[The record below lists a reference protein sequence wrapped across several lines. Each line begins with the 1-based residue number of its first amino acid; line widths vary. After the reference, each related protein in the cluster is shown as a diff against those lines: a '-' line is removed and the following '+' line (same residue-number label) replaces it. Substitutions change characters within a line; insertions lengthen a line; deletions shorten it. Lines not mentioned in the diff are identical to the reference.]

1 MTRSRLIHS
10 IVILIAICTLVA
22 LGFVGRAIPAQS
34 DGSVEQRLQQLVQYD
49 AALNGNVL
57 KVRSGLLQ
65 HYDPLVQTATSMT
78 KLLAELRGAKP
89 GNGNGDFDQLAK
101 QYSQLAETRL
111 VMTERF
117 KAKNAILKNS
127 LFYFPTAATL
137 FVKRAQEANAA
148 APLSI
153 AAEKLLQDLLT
164 FYVNGNA
171 GLEARVKSHLHELG
185 RLSDEAP
192 AKLERELNALMKHAS
207 IVLWHK
213 KAVDDLL
220 RRITSAESAAVLSS
234 LVHVHE
240 LQAHERQQTA
250 ELYRAGLYV
259 GITLLLCY
267 IAILFAAGRR
277 AKRGRSPD
285 ESVLEQRA
293 RLISSQDAA

>member
-1 MTRSRLIHS
+1 MTRSRLIHGF
-10 IVILIAICTLVA
+10 VVLIAICSLVA
-22 LGFVGRAIPAQS
+22 LGFVGRVIPSRS
-34 DGSVEQRLQQLVQYD
+34 DGRVEQQLQRLIQYD
-49 AALNGNVL
+49 AALNETVL
-57 KVRSGLLQ
+57 QVRSGLLQ
-65 HYDPLVQTATSMT
+65 HYDPLVQTSTSMT
-78 KLLAELRGAKP
+78 RLLAELRDSSSGT
-89 GNGNGDFDQLAK
+89 GDFEELTK

-171 GLEARVKSHLHELG
+171 NLESRVKSHLHELG
-185 RLSDEAP
+185 QLSDDAP
-192 AKLERELNALMKHAS
+192 ESLERELNALMKHAS

-220 RRITSAESAAVLSS
+220 RRITSVESAAVLSS
-234 LVHVHE
+234 LIHVHE
-240 LQAHERQQTA
+240 LQARERQHTA
-250 ELYRAGLYV
+250 ELNRAGLYA
-259 GITLLLCY
+259 GATLLLCY
-267 IAILFAAGRR
+267 MAILFAAWRR

-293 RLISSQDAA
+293 RLVSSQDAA